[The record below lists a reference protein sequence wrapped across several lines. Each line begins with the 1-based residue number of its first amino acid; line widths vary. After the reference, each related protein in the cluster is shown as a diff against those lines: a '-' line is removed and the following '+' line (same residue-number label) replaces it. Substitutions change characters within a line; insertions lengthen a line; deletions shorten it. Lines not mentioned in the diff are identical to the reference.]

1 RLPLPRRDHRM
12 VDAMLRCQLRQR
24 QVTPDRFQR
33 HLCLELRAVALP
45 RLLHF
50 PSIPQVGISLA
61 PCPNFRDHLTLSKA
75 AERLD
80 LQEQTARTYLKHIFE
95 KTDTHRQAQLV
106 ELMLK
111 SAVRLTSDV
120 ATTAFT

>member
-1 RLPLPRRDHRM
+1 M

-61 PCPNFRDHLTLSKA
+61 PCPNFRDHLTGSLPRFIARLSVA
-75 AERLD
+75 LICEDQTTVQLPD
-80 LQEQTARTYLKHIFE
+80 LVSTLPSARNQRE
-95 KTDTHRQAQLV
+95 AP
-106 ELMLK
+106 
-111 SAVRLTSDV
+111 SACSALW
-120 ATTAFT
+120 

>member
-1 RLPLPRRDHRM
+1 M

-61 PCPNFRDHLTLSKA
+61 PCPNFRDHLTTASAIRSKTCSANLRTGA
-75 AERLD
+75 AS
-80 LQEQTARTYLKHIFE
+80 TPVT
-95 KTDTHRQAQLV
+95 TDAPTPSCPP
-106 ELMLK
+106 
-111 SAVRLTSDV
+111 SASPQPSSSGCRNES
-120 ATTAFT
+120 